1 MAWGNLYRIIG
12 LLLLSGSLSG
22 CVGVQW
28 SVGSRPMELKT
39 RTAAGLSD
47 TAIEAPDKRLPERQ
61 ELTFNVQWLGISV
74 GKIITSIK
82 GIQNINGRD
91 AYVLEA
97 TFQSNAFLSAI
108 YKIEDRYVS
117 YMDIEKLYTLRHE
130 VYRRDGK
137 YKKDAITEFDQD
149 KHIAHFQN
157 FIDNSRK
164 DFAIPEN
171 VHDTLSA
178 FYYLMLVPL
187 KLQDKIE
194 LPVCNNEAN
203 YQLLG
208 MVESLRMTKTPGAG
222 EKKAFLIQPY
232 AKLKGEK
239 VQKGNL
245 KAYFSCDKR
254 RLPLLAAL
262 QGPVFTEVTVVLTA
276 VNYPT
281 EPQASPNKF

>member
-1 MAWGNLYRIIG
+1 MVFRKIV

-22 CVGVQW
+22 CVGGQW
-28 SVGSRPMELKT
+28 TVGSGPMELKL
-39 RTAAGLSD
+39 RAPGLSD
-47 TAIEAPDKRLPERQ
+47 EAIEAPEKRLQ
-61 ELTFNVQWLGISV
+61 VAQVLTFNVQWLGISV
-74 GKIITSIK
+74 GNITTSVK
-82 GIQNINGRD
+82 AIQNINGRE

-117 YMDIEKLYTLRHE
+117 YMDVERLYTLRNE

-164 DFAIPEN
+164 DFQVPEG
-171 VHDTLSA
+171 VHDALSA
-178 FYYLMLVPL
+178 FYYFMLVPL
-187 KLQDKIE
+187 KLQEKIE

-208 MVESLRMTKTPGAG
+208 MVESIMMTKTPGAG
-222 EKKAFLIQPY
+222 ERKAFLIQPY
-232 AKLKGEK
+232 ARLKGEK

-254 RLPLLAAL
+254 RIPLLAVL
-262 QGPVFTEVTVVLTA
+262 RGPVFTEVSVALTA
-276 VNYPT
+276 VSYPPAP
-281 EPQASPNKF
+281 EGGPKKF